1 VCGAWEY
8 IANGH
13 EDEGVQAIIAQRPNA
28 KLDPKVLRGQIDAL
42 KGYFG
47 TAASKGMPAGMMAD
61 ADWVEG
67 VKTMASVKLI
77 KDAKASE
84 FYTNELLDP
93 ALIRK
98 TSGR

>member
-1 VCGAWEY
+1 
-8 IANGH
+8 
-13 EDEGVQAIIAQRPNA
+13 
-28 KLDPKVLRGQIDAL
+28 
-42 KGYFG
+42 
-47 TAASKGMPAGMMAD
+47 MAD
-61 ADWVEG
+61 ADWAEG

-77 KDAKASE
+77 KDAKTSE